1 MDIIQLLPDHVAN
14 QIAAGEVIQRPA
26 SAVKE
31 MLENAID
38 SGADKIKLII
48 KDAGKTLVQVV
59 DNGCGMSEKDA
70 HMSFERHATSKIKDA
85 KDLFEIRTMGF
96 RGEALASMAAISHIE
111 LKTKLH
117 SETLGTCIIIEGSE
131 IKEQENCAAVNGTSF
146 AVKNLFYNVPA
157 RRKFLKSDQ
166 VELKHIIEE
175 FQRVALAHPDVSLI
189 MHQNNNELFHLP
201 QSSLRQRIVNVF
213 GNKYNEKLV
222 PVEEETNLITISG
235 YVGKPEFARK
245 TRGEQYFFVNKRFIK
260 SGYLHHSVTSAFEE
274 LIPNGFHPTYFLFFD
289 IDPQLIDVNIHPTKT
304 EINFEN
310 EKAIYA
316 IIRSCVKRALGQH
329 NITPSLDFERD
340 PSFDNIKFSS
350 RELKAPKVKV
360 DTSYNPFENR
370 SVKKQIKSENWE
382 ALFENIP
389 SLQSQPKQLII
400 EKEWEESKQEKTCF
414 QLHQQYIL
422 SPIKSGL
429 IIIHQQRAHERIL
442 YEQFLNLG
450 ENQANTQQL
459 LFPQTVELNTSDMTL
474 IEGMKQEIEQLGF
487 SWEKMSINKIAIQG
501 IPADGTQ
508 ENAQHLFEDLLEQY
522 KNNAKIE
529 TKNSDKLARALSK
542 SMSIKKGH
550 NLSVTEMNRVIDEL
564 FACEMP
570 NATANGQATLITLTL
585 EELADKF

>member
-48 KDAGKTLVQVV
+48 KDAGKTLIQVV

-70 HMSFERHATSKIKDA
+70 HMSFERHATSKIKNA

-96 RGEALASMAAISHIE
+96 RGEAMASMAAISHIE

-117 SETLGTCIIIEGSE
+117 SETLGTRIIIEGSE

-222 PVEEETNLITISG
+222 PVEEETNLITING

-304 EINFEN
+304 EINFES

-340 PSFDNIKFSS
+340 PSFDNIKFSR
-350 RELKAPKVKV
+350 REVKAPKVKI

-370 SVKKQIKSENWE
+370 SVKKQTKSENWE
-382 ALFENIP
+382 VLFENIP
-389 SLQSQPKQLII
+389 SLQSQPKQVII
-400 EKEWEESKQEKTCF
+400 EKEWEESKVEKTCF

-442 YEQFLNLG
+442 YEQYLSLG
-450 ENQANTQQL
+450 ENQANSQQL
-459 LFPQTVELNTSDMTL
+459 LFPQTVELNTSDMAL
-474 IEGMKQEIEQLGF
+474 IEGMKVEIEQLGF
-487 SWEKMSINKIAIQG
+487 SWEKMSSNKIAIQG

-522 KNNAKIE
+522 KNNAKIQ

-550 NLSVTEMNRVIDEL
+550 NLSVIEMNRVIDEL

>member
-48 KDAGKTLVQVV
+48 KDAGKTLIQVV

-70 HMSFERHATSKIKDA
+70 HMSFERHATSKIKNA

-96 RGEALASMAAISHIE
+96 RGEAMASMAAISHIE

-117 SETLGTCIIIEGSE
+117 SETLGTRIIIEGSE

-201 QSSLRQRIVNVF
+201 QSSLRQRVVNVF

-222 PVEEETNLITISG
+222 PVEEETNLITING

-260 SGYLHHSVTSAFEE
+260 SGYLHHCVTSAFEE

-304 EINFEN
+304 EINFES

-340 PSFDNIKFSS
+340 PSFDNIKFSR
-350 RELKAPKVKV
+350 REVKAPKVKI

-370 SVKKQIKSENWE
+370 SVKKQTKSENWE
-382 ALFENIP
+382 VLFENIP
-389 SLQSQPKQLII
+389 SLQSQPKQVII
-400 EKEWEESKQEKTCF
+400 EKEWEESKVEKTCF

-442 YEQFLNLG
+442 YEQYLSLG
-450 ENQANTQQL
+450 ENQANSQQL
-459 LFPQTVELNTSDMTL
+459 LFPQTVELNTSDMAL
-474 IEGMKQEIEQLGF
+474 IEGMKVEIEQLGF
-487 SWEKMSINKIAIQG
+487 SWEKMSSNKIAIQG

-522 KNNAKIE
+522 KNNAKIQ

-550 NLSVTEMNRVIDEL
+550 NLSVIEMNRVIDEL